1 MAPTAPPGLGRP
13 LVGLVAGRLDD
24 SLASEI
30 AAWFLAGRGAT
41 VLEASPPSGPFRI
54 KGAVAAG
61 AGECARADLVIG
73 REGHVA
79 GSRVGALLRADSTQR
94 PAAGL
99 PPGTIDYAVGAA
111 LATAALAAHRA
122 GLPVIVSEL
131 GVAIEVFLPDVM
143 AVSYGAP
150 DWTRPGPPVAAPGG
164 GWLSCDLGAAGDD
177 ERFAALLSTLPA
189 STTAPDVA
197 EAAQE
202 WRLAVCNYRPWE
214 QEEPED
220 PILSVAAA
228 PLALPLRPARPGPP
242 LEGVT
247 VVDLTA
253 MWAGPLATRILRTLG
268 ATVSKVEPA
277 ARLDGT
283 RGLDGKGI
291 YPGGRQR
298 HPGQD
303 SALFNALNRGKDR
316 LPLDLRDPAQR
327 ELFLSRARG
336 ADLVVESFSPRVM
349 RNFGLEA
356 PVLNSGTGRPTLVS
370 VPAFGPG
377 PRRDWVAYGTGIHA
391 LSGLG
396 DLGDGRFAAPAV
408 AYADPVAGFVT
419 AFAAVAALTGRE
431 LGVGECHVEVPLM
444 RAVQPLLAFDRPTP
458 WTDGPSGARRAV
470 ELFDRGLEA
479 GAFVARD
486 VAGARLM
493 HPRGPFRPP
502 TAV

>member
-1 MAPTAPPGLGRP
+1 MAPTALPRGAGP
-13 LVGLVAGRLDD
+13 LAGLVAGRLDD

-41 VLEASPPSGPFRI
+41 VLEASPPSGPFGI

-79 GSRVGALLRADSTQR
+79 GSRVGALLRADAPSL
-94 PAAGL
+94 PVAGL
-99 PPGTIDYAVGAA
+99 PPGTLDYAVGAA

-131 GVAIEVFLPDVM
+131 AVAIEVFLPDVM
-143 AVSYGAP
+143 AVSYGATE
-150 DWTRPGPPVAAPGG
+150 WSRPAQPVAAPGG

-177 ERFAALLSTLPA
+177 ERFAALLASLPPSQPA
-189 STTAPDVA
+189 RAVA
-197 EAAQE
+197 GAAQE
-202 WRLAVCNYRPWE
+202 WRLAVCDYRPWE
-214 QEEPED
+214 QQEPED
-220 PILSVAAA
+220 PILSVPAPLLAAA
-228 PLALPLRPARPGPP
+228 RWAPTPGPP
-242 LEGVT
+242 LAGVT
-247 VVDLTA
+247 VLDLTA

-268 ATVSKVEPA
+268 ARVRKVEPA
-277 ARLDGT
+277 ARLDGM

-298 HPGQD
+298 RPGED
-303 SALFNALNRGKDR
+303 SALFNALNRGKER

-327 ELFLSRARG
+327 ELFLTRARES
-336 ADLVVESFSPRVM
+336 DLLVESFSPRVM

-356 PVLNSGTGRPTLVS
+356 PVLNCGSGRPTLVS

-377 PRRDWVAYGTGIHA
+377 PQRDWVAYGTGVHA

-408 AYADPVAGFVT
+408 TNPEPVAGFIT
-419 AFAAVAALTGRE
+419 AFAAVAALTG
-431 LGVGECHVEVPLM
+431 GEIGQGESHVEVPLM
-444 RAVQPLLAFDRPTP
+444 SAIQPLLAFDRPADRIGGT
-458 WTDGPSGARRAV
+458 SGTERAV
-470 ELFDRGLEA
+470 DLFDRGLEE
-479 GAFVARD
+479 GAFTARD
-486 VAGARLM
+486 VAGARLR

-502 TAV
+502 SAA